1 MPPSGHERHPD
12 AFAETGS
19 RDNTR
24 AEGVSGEGTYG
35 STLANPAAWLER
47 TRLTGAD
54 GRPGQDCRS
63 SYSAEAHEASPSPTC
78 GASGTSFHPSPNT
91 PTLTTPGLQVR
102 MVQNVCG
109 ARKMGSGAS
118 EMRTVHFSPGPP
130 FAPATISTQP
140 WLLLSTAT
148 CFHGVGGGR
157 LTDWWPR
164 AWHLHDTPQAQ
175 SDSSQAATEE
185 VTVIPGLNL
194 RKAWLL
200 LPLSPG
206 GGGGRKAQP
215 PC

>member
-35 STLANPAAWLER
+35 STLAIPAAWLER

-118 EMRTVHFSPGPP
+118 KMRTVHFSPGPP

-148 CFHGVGGGR
+148 CFHGVGGGPSDR
-157 LTDWWPR
+157 LVAPEHGTSTTHPK
-164 AWHLHDTPQAQ
+164 LSLIP
-175 SDSSQAATEE
+175 SQAATEE
-185 VTVIPGLNL
+185 VMVIPGLNL

-206 GGGGRKAQP
+206 GPRKAQP